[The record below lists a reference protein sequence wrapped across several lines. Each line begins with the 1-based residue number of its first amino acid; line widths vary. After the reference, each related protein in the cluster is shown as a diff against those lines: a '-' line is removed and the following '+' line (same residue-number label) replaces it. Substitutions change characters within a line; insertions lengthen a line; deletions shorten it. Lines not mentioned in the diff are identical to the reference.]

1 METRHIKL
9 NFEEALN
16 AKKQL
21 LSIELNILHAVKK
34 VKSYKILRK
43 KEIAS
48 KNKLKMNAKSLNSKL
63 NLILS
68 TFPEEEGKPKSS
80 KKRKKRKDEKENQD
94 IKEELDEI
102 KEKLS
107 KLK

>member
-9 NFEEALN
+9 DFEEALN

-21 LSIELNILHAVKK
+21 LSIELNILHTIKK
-34 VKSYKILRK
+34 VKSYKLLRK

-48 KNKLKMNAKSLNSKL
+48 KNNLKSSIKSLNSRI
-63 NLILS
+63 NLMLS
-68 TFPEEEGKPKSS
+68 SFPNEDGKPKTSR
-80 KKRKKRKDEKENQD
+80 KRKKKKNEKEKQN
-94 IKEELDEI
+94 IKRELEDI